1 MARSIWWTF
10 DEPFIRLCH
19 TLFKRDANYRGF
31 SNNLSPNSTIIR
43 HRIRDL
49 LRSQQIKMSKQGNSS
64 DKKRESLS
72 GSYSGVIPNFSD
84 SFEAKTASCLLL
96 LLDFDTIWKIIKT
109 KQNSQEWLVIT
120 GLIWH
125 VAVCGFSLHLGSSE
139 SHKTLEQ
146 KFIFQISTLNS
157 QGINKCFSF
166 N

>member
-1 MARSIWWTF
+1 
-10 DEPFIRLCH
+10 
-19 TLFKRDANYRGF
+19 
-31 SNNLSPNSTIIR
+31 
-43 HRIRDL
+43 
-49 LRSQQIKMSKQGNSS
+49 MSKQGNSI

-120 GLIWH
+120 GPIWH

-157 QGINKCFSF
+157 QGIQQVLFIQLIYSCILITIFPPIAYLHFWHINSHTTHNSSNHSDKGLMLET
-166 N
+166 